1 MVVDANKALNTIRH
15 VVTLFLAVTRTDES
29 LKRKVE
35 LHAAAVCIDVCK
47 GRKRVFRD
55 SFS

>member
-35 LHAAAVCIDVCK
+35 LYAAAVCIDVCK
-47 GRKRVFRD
+47 GRMRVFRD